1 MRIFY
6 SSNRVCQY
14 WSDTVI
20 LVFNVALIYK
30 YNLANSIHLSILVDN
45 DYGVGRCSRQEMM
58 YSMGWGGTHML
69 AQLQCSIQGRA
80 TVCPYIYALHS
91 YYISQSIYIDI
102 LLYYCIQS
110 ILSPLIFDNVG
121 PAQSSIQGVVSIGSR
136 VYLSAYTNIRLD
148 IAYSSLCMHS
158 TGSQSKAVTIGVQAC
173 LDCLL
178 TSYGYSTRCV
188 TSY

>member
-1 MRIFY
+1 MTTELGGTAAKRW
-6 SSNRVCQY
+6 C
-14 WSDTVI
+14 
-20 LVFNVALIYK
+20 
-30 YNLANSIHLSILVDN
+30 
-45 DYGVGRCSRQEMM
+45 
-58 YSMGWGGTHML
+58 MGWGGTHMS
-69 AQLQCSIQGRA
+69 ARLQCSIQRRA

-136 VYLSAYTNIRLD
+136 VYLSAYTNIILD

-158 TGSQSKAVTIGVQAC
+158 VGGQSKALSHTHQWIMDIGNTVQTMSAR
-173 LDCLL
+173 LHLPDAW
-178 TSYGYSTRCV
+178 TMKEWMSKE
-188 TSY
+188 